1 MTSAESELVLTAQPR
16 AGSGKGE
23 ARKLRREG
31 RVPAIAYGADLDEPA
46 AVSVDAL
53 ELYRALTT
61 HAGMNAIITLE
72 LDGNR
77 QLVMAR
83 ELQRHPVKRHM
94 IHADFVTVSRTVR
107 VHVDVPIELEG
118 TPAGED
124 EGGVAEQAMFSL
136 PVEVLPLEVPDQL
149 TLDISDMQVGDV
161 LRVSDIR
168 LPEGVDLLEDPDET
182 VVTVNVPDLEVP
194 EPEEGA
200 PLEPVEGAEAAF
212 EEAADTPEEAADEAS
227 SPDQSEV

>member
-1 MTSAESELVLTAQPR
+1 MADKLVLTAQSR

-23 ARKLRREG
+23 ARKLRRVG

-46 AVSVDAL
+46 PVSVDAL
-53 ELYRALTT
+53 ELHRALTT
-61 HAGMNAIITLE
+61 DAGMNAIITLE
-72 LDGNR
+72 LDGNS

-83 ELQRHPVKRHM
+83 ELQRHPVNRHM

-107 VHVDVPIELEG
+107 VQVEVPIELEG

-124 EGGVAEQAMFSL
+124 DGGVAEQAMFTL
-136 PVEVLPLEVPDQL
+136 PIEVLPLEVPDQL
-149 TLDISDMQVGDV
+149 TLDISEMQVGDV
-161 LRVSDIR
+161 LRVSDLA
-168 LPEGVDLLEDPDET
+168 LPEGVAALEDPEET
-182 VVTVNVPDLEVP
+182 VVTLNVPDLEVP

-200 PLEPVEGAEAAF
+200 PLEPLEGPEAAV

-227 SPDQSEV
+227 SADQSEV